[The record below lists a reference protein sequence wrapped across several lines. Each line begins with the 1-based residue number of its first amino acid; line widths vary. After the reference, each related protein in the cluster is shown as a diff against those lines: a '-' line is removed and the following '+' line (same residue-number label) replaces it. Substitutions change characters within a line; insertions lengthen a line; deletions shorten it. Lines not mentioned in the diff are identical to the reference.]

1 MIFPIVQYG
10 HPTLRKVSQDITA
23 DYEGLEALIADMFDS
38 MKKSEGIGLAAP
50 QINKPI
56 RLFVI
61 DADELKDDHP
71 ELAGFKKVFINARI
85 IKEEGDPIVYSEG
98 CLSLPGIR
106 EEVKRP
112 SKITIRYMNEKFEE
126 VEEQYEGFGARII
139 QHEYDHIVGKLFI
152 DHLSPLRRRLLK
164 SKLQAISKG
173 QVPVDYRVILP

>member
-1 MIFPIVQYG
+1 MIFPIVVYG
-10 HPTLRKVSQDITA
+10 HPTLRKVSKDITP
-23 DYEGLEALIADMFDS
+23 DYEGLQTLIADMFDS
-38 MKKSEGIGLAAP
+38 MKRSEGIGLAAP
-50 QINKPI
+50 QINKSI

-71 ELAGFKKVFINARI
+71 ELEGFKKVFINAKI
-85 IKEEGDPIVYSEG
+85 IKEEGEPVSYSEG

-139 QHEYDHIVGKLFI
+139 QHEYDHIDGKLFI

-164 SKLQAISKG
+164 GKLTAISKG
-173 QVPVDYRVILP
+173 QVPVDYKVILP